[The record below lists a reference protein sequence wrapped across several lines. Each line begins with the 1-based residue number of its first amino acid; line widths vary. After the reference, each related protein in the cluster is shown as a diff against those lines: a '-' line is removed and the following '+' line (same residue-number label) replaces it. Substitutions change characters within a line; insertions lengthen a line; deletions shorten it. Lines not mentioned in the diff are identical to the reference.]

1 MKLLQY
7 LVKYCNLRICTSDNM
22 AKTKIAYFCQS
33 CGFEAA
39 KWLGKCPSCQEWNT
53 FVEEIIEKPN
63 GSIPDW
69 KATNSTS
76 TQRSNKPIQIPDITF
91 SEEQRMLTPDKEFN
105 RVLGGGIVAGS
116 LVLIGGEP
124 GIGKSTLMLQLAL
137 SMPNIK
143 VLYIS
148 GEESERQIK
157 MRAERLTT
165 APQPPKGGAFGT
177 DCYILTETST
187 QNIFKQ
193 IEQLQPDLVVVDSIQ
208 TLHSSHI
215 ESTPGSV
222 SQVRECTAE
231 LLRFAKESSTPVFL
245 IGHIT
250 KDGMIAGPKILEH
263 MVDTVLQFEGDRHHV
278 YRILRAVKNRFGS
291 ASELGIYEMLGEGLR
306 EVSNP
311 SEILLSQRDEALSG
325 ITISATLEGMRP
337 MLIETQAL
345 VSVSP
350 YGTPQRTATGFDTKR
365 MSMLLAVL
373 EKRCGFKLGIKDVF
387 LNITG
392 GIRVEDPAIDLG
404 LAAAIISSNE
414 DIPIPFKTCF
424 AGEIGLSGEIRAVN
438 RVEQRIAED
447 EKLGFEQI
455 FISKYNLPSGGKDKK
470 RIDLSRYK
478 IEVKTVGNIEEVFGL
493 LFG

>member
-1 MKLLQY
+1 L
-7 LVKYCNLRICTSDNM
+7 
-22 AKTKIAYFCQS
+22 AKSKVAYFCQS
-33 CGFEAA
+33 CGFESA
-39 KWLGKCPSCQEWNT
+39 KWLGKCPSCQQWNT
-53 FVEEIIEKPN
+53 FVEEVIEKANVAAPT
-63 GSIPDW
+63 W
-69 KATNSTS
+69 KSNST
-76 TQRSNKPIQIPDITF
+76 TAQRANKPVQVSEITF
-91 SEEQRMLTPDKEFN
+91 DQEQRLLTPDKEFN

-137 SMPNIK
+137 NMPDLK
-143 VLYIS
+143 VLYVS

-157 MRAERLTT
+157 MRAERLSEVGS
-165 APQPPKGGAFGT
+165 PKAGVGKSEIGK
-177 DCYILTETST
+177 DCFILTETST

-193 IEQLQPDLVVVDSIQ
+193 IEQLEPDLVVIDSIQ
-208 TLHSSHI
+208 TLYSAHI

-291 ASELGIYEMLGEGLR
+291 ASELGIYEMQGEGLR
-306 EVSNP
+306 QVSNP
-311 SEILLSQRDEALSG
+311 SEILLSQRDEPLSG

-345 VSVSP
+345 VSTSA
-350 YGTPQRTATGFDTKR
+350 YGTPQRSATGFDTRR
-365 MSMLLAVL
+365 MNMLLAVL
-373 EKRCGFKLGIKDVF
+373 EKRCGFKLGAKDVF

-404 LAAAIISSNE
+404 LAAAIISSHE
-414 DIPIPFKTCF
+414 DMAVPFKTCF
-424 AGEIGLSGEIRAVN
+424 AGELGLSGEVRAVN
-438 RVEQRIAED
+438 RIEQRIAEAQ
-447 EKLGFEQI
+447 KLGFEQI
-455 FISKYNLPSGGKDKK
+455 FISKYNLSSGGQDKK
-470 RIDLSRYK
+470 RIDLSRYN

>member
-1 MKLLQY
+1 
-7 LVKYCNLRICTSDNM
+7 M
-22 AKTKIAYFCQS
+22 AKTKFAYFCQS
-33 CGFEAA
+33 CGYESA
-39 KWLGKCPSCQEWNT
+39 KWLGKCPSCSQWNT
-53 FVEEIIEKPN
+53 FAEEILEKANTSVPN
-63 GSIPDW
+63 W
-69 KATNSTS
+69 KTASTS
-76 TQRSNKPIQIPDITF
+76 LQRANKPVEVANITF
-91 SEEQRMLTPDKEFN
+91 TEEQRLLTPDNEFN

-137 SMPNIK
+137 NMPNLK
-143 VLYIS
+143 VLYVS

-157 MRAERLTT
+157 MRAERLT
-165 APQPPKGGAFGT
+165 PLPPEGGVFGKG
-177 DCYILTETST
+177 CYILTETST

-193 IEQLQPDLVVVDSIQ
+193 IEQLEPDLVIVDSIQ
-208 TLHSSHI
+208 TLHSAHI

-263 MVDTVLQFEGDRHHV
+263 MVDTVMQFEGDRHHV
-278 YRILRAVKNRFGS
+278 YRILRTVKNRFGS

-337 MLIETQAL
+337 MMIETQAL
-345 VSVSP
+345 VSTSP

-373 EKRCGFKLGIKDVF
+373 EKRCGFSLGNKDVF

-404 LAAAIISSNE
+404 LAAAIISSYQ

-438 RVEQRIAED
+438 RVEQRIAEAQ
-447 EKLGFEQI
+447 KLGFEQI
-455 FISKYNLPSGGKDKK
+455 FISKYNLPSGGHDRKS
-470 RIDLSRYK
+470 IDLSRYK
-478 IEVKTVGNIEEVFGL
+478 IDIKIVSRIEEVFEL

>member
-1 MKLLQY
+1 L
-7 LVKYCNLRICTSDNM
+7 
-22 AKTKIAYFCQS
+22 AKSKIAYFCQS
-33 CGFEAA
+33 CGYEAA
-39 KWLGKCPSCQEWNT
+39 KWLGKCPSCAQWNT
-53 FVEEIIEKPN
+53 FAEEIIEKANTSVPN
-63 GSIPDW
+63 W
-69 KATNSTS
+69 KSNST
-76 TQRSNKPIQIPDITF
+76 TQQRANKPVQVADITF
-91 SEEQRMLTPDKEFN
+91 NEEDRLLTPDNEFN

-137 SMPNIK
+137 NMPNLK
-143 VLYIS
+143 VLYVS

-157 MRAERLTT
+157 MRAERLTEVGSRK
-165 APQPPKGGAFGT
+165 AEVRSQESEVRINKSEIENPKSQIGSGCF
-177 DCYILTETST
+177 ILTETST

-193 IEQLQPDLVVVDSIQ
+193 IEQLEPNLVVIDSIQ
-208 TLHSSHI
+208 TLYSSHI

-291 ASELGIYEMLGEGLR
+291 ASELGIYEMMGEGLR

-311 SEILLSQRDEALSG
+311 SEILLSQRDEPLSG
-325 ITISATLEGMRP
+325 VTISATLEGMRP

-345 VSVSP
+345 VSTSA
-350 YGTPQRTATGFDTKR
+350 YGTPQRTATGFDTRR
-365 MSMLLAVL
+365 MNMLLAVL
-373 EKRCGFKLGIKDVF
+373 EKRCGFRLGAKDVF

-404 LAAAIISSNE
+404 LAAAIVSSHE
-414 DIPIPFKTCF
+414 DMPIPFKTCF
-424 AGEIGLSGEIRAVN
+424 AGELGLSGEVRAVN
-438 RVEQRIAED
+438 RIEQRIAEAQ
-447 EKLGFEQI
+447 KLGFEQI
-455 FISKYNLPSGGKDKK
+455 FISKYNLASGGKEKK

-478 IEVKTVGNIEEVFGL
+478 IEIKTVGSIEEVFSM

>member
-1 MKLLQY
+1 
-7 LVKYCNLRICTSDNM
+7 M
-22 AKTKIAYFCQS
+22 AKSKIAYFCQS
-33 CGFEAA
+33 CGYEAA
-39 KWLGKCPSCQEWNT
+39 KWLGKCPSCAQWNT
-53 FVEEIIEKPN
+53 FAEEIIEKANTSVPN
-63 GSIPDW
+63 W
-69 KATNSTS
+69 KSNST
-76 TQRSNKPIQIPDITF
+76 TQQRANKPVQVADITF
-91 SEEQRMLTPDKEFN
+91 NEEDRLLTPDNEFN

-124 GIGKSTLMLQLAL
+124 GIGKSTLLLQLAL
-137 SMPNIK
+137 NMPNLK
-143 VLYIS
+143 VLYVS

-157 MRAERLTT
+157 MRAERLQEVGSPTSEVRS
-165 APQPPKGGAFGT
+165 QKIESGQG
-177 DCYILTETST
+177 CYILTETST

-193 IEQLQPDLVVVDSIQ
+193 IEELEPDLVVIDSIQ
-208 TLHSSHI
+208 TLHSAHI

-231 LLRFAKESSTPVFL
+231 MLRFAKESSTPVFL

-278 YRILRAVKNRFGS
+278 YRILRTVKNRFGS
-291 ASELGIYEMLGEGLR
+291 SSELGIYEMLGEGLR

-311 SEILLSQRDEALSG
+311 SEILLSQRDEPLSG

-345 VSVSP
+345 VSDSP

-373 EKRCGFKLGIKDVF
+373 EKRCGFKLGAKDVF

-404 LAAAIISSNE
+404 LAAAIISSHE
-414 DIPIPFKTCF
+414 DMPISSKTCF

-438 RVEQRIAED
+438 RVEQRIAEAQ
-447 EKLGFEQI
+447 KLGFEQI
-455 FISKYNLPSGGKDKK
+455 FISKYNIPQGGNDKK
-470 RIDLSRYK
+470 KMDLSRYK
-478 IEVKTVGNIEEVFGL
+478 IDVKVVSNIEEVFGL